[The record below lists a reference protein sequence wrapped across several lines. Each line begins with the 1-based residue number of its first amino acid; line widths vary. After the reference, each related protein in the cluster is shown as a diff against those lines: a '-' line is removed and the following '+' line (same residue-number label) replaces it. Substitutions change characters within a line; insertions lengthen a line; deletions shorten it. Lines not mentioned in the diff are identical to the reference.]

1 MRHPI
6 LTKQRHE
13 RELSEIALKIVHIGE
28 DRRREKRST
37 KNKDENQSSTKKP
50 CHSNEHD
57 KEFTLSL
64 IDFVKKAH
72 PLTTIE
78 RDLAPCSKRNLLL
91 LVKWILEWGERYDLH
106 WVFKQLDHNQRGV
119 TAWDGKK
126 GMFITTD
133 KPTKTVLKIV
143 SDAIKLRQ
151 NEDDPVQ

>member
-50 CHSNEHD
+50 CHSNKHD

-91 LVKWILEWGERYDLH
+91 LVKWILEWGGEVRSSLG
-106 WVFKQLDHNQRGV
+106 FQTIGPQ
-119 TAWDGKK
+119 
-126 GMFITTD
+126 
-133 KPTKTVLKIV
+133 PTRCDCLGREEGYVYHHG
-143 SDAIKLRQ
+143 
-151 NEDDPVQ
+151 